1 MSVEAAAVQ
10 VGVPLLVY
18 AVILLLLDYGFYFQS
33 TIFTTLD
40 QSGRGKDDKFR
51 DPPYHPLC
59 HWVLQLIAAL
69 GLVVFVVAF
78 GLHVRFDF
86 GPIFAL
92 LVGAFFGAR
101 YILMR
106 RGIS

>member
-1 MSVEAAAVQ
+1 VQIGASV
-10 VGVPLLVY
+10 LIY
-18 AVILLLLDYGFYFQS
+18 AVILLVLDYGCYHQS

-40 QSGRGKDDKFR
+40 GSGRGMDENYC

-59 HWVLQLIAAL
+59 HWVLKLIAGL
-69 GLVVFVVAF
+69 GLVVFVLSF
-78 GLHVRFDF
+78 GFRVSFDF
-86 GPIFAL
+86 GPVIAVL
-92 LVGAFFGAR
+92 AGAFFAAR